1 MIADSLEDSEELE
14 EDEDVQLV
22 KKGGKWA
29 QKPHVN
35 QSQIDEKKR
44 QQLDQILD
52 DIRMKYEKKQLQK
65 ENAVD
70 LSGLALFGK
79 YYAQNQRYTN
89 I

>member
-1 MIADSLEDSEELE
+1 MIAESVEDSEELE

-22 KKGGKWA
+22 KKGGRWV

>member
-44 QQLDQILD
+44 
-52 DIRMKYEKKQLQK
+52 
-65 ENAVD
+65 
-70 LSGLALFGK
+70 
-79 YYAQNQRYTN
+79 
-89 I
+89 

>member
-1 MIADSLEDSEELE
+1 MIAESVEDSEELE

-22 KKGGKWA
+22 KKGGRWG

>member
-1 MIADSLEDSEELE
+1 MIAESVEDSEEIE

-22 KKGGKWA
+22 KKGGRWV